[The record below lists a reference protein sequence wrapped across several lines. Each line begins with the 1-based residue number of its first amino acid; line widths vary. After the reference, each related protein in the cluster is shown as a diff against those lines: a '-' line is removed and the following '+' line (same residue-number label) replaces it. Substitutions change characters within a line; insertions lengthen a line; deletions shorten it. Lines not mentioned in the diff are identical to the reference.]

1 MDDEDDDVTPITRS
15 LDDDS
20 RFDTH
25 QLNTP
30 TTTTVQQRLK
40 TVKTGGRGASVVR
53 SLALSLSLSAPEPQH
68 SVEGTGPTSNER
80 ALSATLLLRPGARE
94 AETE

>member
-1 MDDEDDDVTPITRS
+1 MMMMDEDYDDVTPITRS

-30 TTTTVQQRLK
+30 TTTTVQQRLD
-40 TVKTGGRGASVVR
+40 RRRRSVGVAR
-53 SLALSLSLSAPEPQH
+53 ALSLSLTRTRGE
-68 SVEGTGPTSNER
+68 
-80 ALSATLLLRPGARE
+80 L
-94 AETE
+94 